1 MIEFPEGHKSGFVN
15 ILGPPNVGKSTLMNA
30 LVGEKLSIITSKP
43 QTTRH
48 RILAMYNSA
57 LHQVVFSDTP
67 GIVLDPG
74 YEMHES
80 MNRFAF
86 STLEDA
92 DLLLCMADIYEK
104 HIEDNIIIQRTADLS
119 VPKYLLLNKID
130 EAKEG
135 QVKELVKRWEA
146 TCAFEDILPIS
157 AQEKTGLDD
166 LLNQILELLPEGP
179 PYYPKDQLTDRHE
192 RFFVSEIIREK
203 VFLHYR
209 KEIPYATEVAI
220 EEFKED
226 DSREKPFA
234 RIMAYI
240 FVERNSQKNIIIG
253 KGGSGIKQIGVEARA
268 DIEKLIDREVYL
280 ELRVKVRKNWRNNA
294 SLLRKLGYIQ

>member
-1 MIEFPEGHKSGFVN
+1 MIKFPEGHKSGFVN
-15 ILGPPNVGKSTLMNA
+15 ILGPPNVGKSTLLNA

-48 RILAMYNSA
+48 RILAMYNDE
-57 LHQVVFSDTP
+57 LHQIVFSDTP

-104 HIEDNIIIQRTADLS
+104 HIEDNIIVERTKDLS
-119 VPKYLLLNKID
+119 VPTFLLLNKID
-130 EAKEG
+130 QAKDG
-135 QVKELVKRWEA
+135 QVEELAERWEA
-146 TCAFEDILPIS
+146 TGAFDRIFPIS
-157 AQEKTGLDD
+157 AQENTGVED
-166 LLNQILELLPEGP
+166 LLKRILELLPEGP
-179 PYYPKDQLTDRHE
+179 PYYPKDQLTDRNE

-209 KEIPYATEVAI
+209 KEIPYATEVVI
-220 EEFKED
+220 EEFTED
-226 DSREKPFA
+226 DTREKPFA

-253 KGGSGIKQIGVEARA
+253 KGGSGIKKIGVEARA
-268 DIEKLIDREVYL
+268 DIEKLIGREVYL
-280 ELRVKVRKNWRNNA
+280 ELRVKVRKNWRNNE
-294 SLLRKLGYIQ
+294 SLLRKLGYIS

>member
-15 ILGPPNVGKSTLMNA
+15 ILGPPNVGKSTLINA

-48 RILAMYNSA
+48 RILAMYNDA
-57 LHQVVFSDTP
+57 LHQIVFSDTP

-104 HIEDNIIIQRTADLS
+104 HIEDNIIIQRTTDLS

-130 EAKEG
+130 QAKEG
-135 QVKELVKRWEA
+135 QLEDLVKRWEA
-146 TCAFEDILPIS
+146 TGSFDGIFPIS
-157 AQEKTGLDD
+157 AQEKTGLDQ
-166 LLNQILELLPEGP
+166 LLSKILERLPEGP

-209 KEIPYATEVAI
+209 KEIPYATEVVI

-253 KGGSGIKQIGVEARA
+253 KGGRGIKQIGVEARA
-268 DIEKLIDREVYL
+268 DIENLIDREVYL

>member
-1 MIEFPEGHKSGFVN
+1 MIESTAGHKSGFIN
-15 ILGPPNVGKSTLMNA
+15 ILGPPNVGKSTLLNA

-48 RILAMYNSA
+48 RILAMYNDPQ
-57 LHQVVFSDTP
+57 HQIVFSDTP

-86 STLEDA
+86 SVLEDA
-92 DLLLCMADIYEK
+92 DILLSMTDIYEK
-104 HIEDNIIIQRTADLS
+104 HIEDNIILERTGHLS
-119 VPKYLLLNKID
+119 IPKFLLVNKID
-130 EAKEG
+130 QAEPEALAEI
-135 QVKELVKRWEA
+135 LKRWEDLD
-146 TCAFEDILPIS
+146 AFDKIIPIS
-157 AQEKTGLDD
+157 AQEGTGLPE
-166 LLNQILELLPEGP
+166 LLDMIFDLLPEGP
-179 PYYPKDQLTDRHE
+179 PYYPKDQLTDKNE

-209 KEIPYATEVAI
+209 KEIPYATEVVI
-220 EEFKED
+220 EEFTED
-226 DSREKPFA
+226 DDRDPPFA

-240 FVERNSQKNIIIG
+240 FVERKSQKNIIIG

-268 DIEKLIDREVYL
+268 DIEKLIGRDIYL
-280 ELRVKVRKNWRNNA
+280 ELRVKVRKNWRNNE

>member
-1 MIEFPEGHKSGFVN
+1 MIKFPEGHKSGFVN
-15 ILGPPNVGKSTLMNA
+15 ILGPPNVGKSTLLNA

-48 RILAMYNSA
+48 RILAMYNDD
-57 LHQVVFSDTP
+57 LHQIVFSDTP

-104 HIEDNIIIQRTADLS
+104 HIEDNIIVERSKDLS
-119 VPKYLLLNKID
+119 VPTFLLLNKID
-130 EAKEG
+130 QAKDG
-135 QVKELVKRWEA
+135 QVEELVERWEV
-146 TCAFEDILPIS
+146 TGAFDRIFPIS
-157 AQEKTGLDD
+157 AQEKTGVDD
-166 LLNQILELLPEGP
+166 LLKRILELLPVGP
-179 PYYPKDQLTDRHE
+179 PYYPKDQLTDRNE

-209 KEIPYATEVAI
+209 KEIPYATEVVI

-226 DSREKPFA
+226 DTREKPFA

-268 DIEKLIDREVYL
+268 DIEKLIGREVYL
-280 ELRVKVRKNWRNNA
+280 ELRVKVRKNWRNNE
-294 SLLRKLGYIQ
+294 SLLRKLGYIS